1 MDILI
6 VKDDVPTKTELKT
19 NKREDDGETLL
30 SDLALLKQHVKLCM
44 TSFSNYFMV
53 TKTETTDLN
62 TKKSIEC
69 LEIIAAMIVEQN
81 VLMTKG
87 NERALIHCICVT
99 PDLRRM
105 NIGTALMKTVMIR
118 NEYHN
123 KDIMAVTS
131 LPQHYRVGDNHE
143 NMVSFF
149 TTFDFK
155 DMSKQDKDKGENN
168 IDNIVLKG
176 ACIQLA
182 NNRTIIKRE
191 CTMEDYKTENGY
203 YEIDND
209 DKYSIVHNPN
219 DNCIYARVH
228 ILARIRLIQMIFK
241 TTQIDELNWQGNKLD
256 MKLC

>member
-1 MDILI
+1 
-6 VKDDVPTKTELKT
+6 
-19 NKREDDGETLL
+19 
-30 SDLALLKQHVKLCM
+30 
-44 TSFSNYFMV
+44 
-53 TKTETTDLN
+53 
-62 TKKSIEC
+62 
-69 LEIIAAMIVEQN
+69 
-81 VLMTKG
+81 
-87 NERALIHCICVT
+87 
-99 PDLRRM
+99 M

-123 KDIMAVTS
+123 TDIMAVTS

-155 DMSKQDKDKGENN
+155 DMSKQDKDKGEND